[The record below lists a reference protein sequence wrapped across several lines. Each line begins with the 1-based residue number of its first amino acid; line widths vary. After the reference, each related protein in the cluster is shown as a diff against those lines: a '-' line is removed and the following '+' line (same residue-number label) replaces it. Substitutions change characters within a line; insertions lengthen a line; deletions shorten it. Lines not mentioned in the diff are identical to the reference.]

1 MLSILIVSAERCS
14 ARPRG
19 SGSPVNGASRTGFI
33 VVVVTGV
40 VVVVDD
46 VVELVEVVVLVVLVV
61 VKSADAPDATRRVGP
76 KTESIK
82 RLSNRRIL
90 KN

>member
-1 MLSILIVSAERCS
+1 M
-14 ARPRG
+14 
-19 SGSPVNGASRTGFI
+19 
-33 VVVVTGV
+33 VVTGV

-90 KN
+90 KNYSVTTVPSVREAPRAR